1 MHVITR
7 SLQDISPDIILLFT
21 FSPQTTFS
29 CNIEV
34 HDPALHAQLFFDFA
48 SESKVHKCM
57 VYLY

>member
-1 MHVITR
+1 M

-48 SESKVHKCM
+48 SGLKVHKCM